1 MSSALTNQSTV
12 VNGSTTI
19 DYIDF
24 DENLTFEQL
33 IDEYNDN
40 TTVID
45 NSSNN
50 TNHTNSTGD
59 DVDFDSLSVET
70 NDRDA
75 HPFSSGEDIC
85 VTDRATKSLRQYIE
99 KECYCHYE
107 WNQELKFRASL
118 DQKTY
123 TDMDVT
129 RYVGNLQYKEKVK
142 KGSHRIYFDP
152 AHYPVEEE
160 LEKQKEI
167 TDDMTVQERVK
178 QNFKSSSYIKLSKNL
193 REASGKCG
201 FNITQ
206 NGNQKFTYKKSGLVI
221 RNRFSC

>member
-75 HPFSSGEDIC
+75 HP
-85 VTDRATKSLRQYIE
+85 L
-99 KECYCHYE
+99 
-107 WNQELKFRASL
+107 
-118 DQKTY
+118 
-123 TDMDVT
+123 
-129 RYVGNLQYKEKVK
+129 
-142 KGSHRIYFDP
+142 P
-152 AHYPVEEE
+152 AMSTHQTCRCSP
-160 LEKQKEI
+160 
-167 TDDMTVQERVK
+167 TAR
-178 QNFKSSSYIKLSKNL
+178 
-193 REASGKCG
+193 
-201 FNITQ
+201 
-206 NGNQKFTYKKSGLVI
+206 
-221 RNRFSC
+221 